1 MAWRVSGKSTELC
14 SCKMMCPCWLGP
26 EGEPDQR
33 WCSGAF
39 GFEIE
44 KGQSDGVDLSGTRLA
59 LAADW
64 PGNFFH
70 GNGTAR
76 LYLDARASDEQR
88 RELEA
93 IFSGKKGGMFAAVFG
108 GIIANWLPSQV
119 TNVDIQW
126 GDTLSLVVG
135 DIAKAQWKAMDD
147 GAGNPTRVSGAVA
160 QGALQIDG
168 MQLAS
173 AKGSRWADPQMRAW
187 DADSGT
193 LHNFDWKG

>member
-1 MAWRVSGKSTELC
+1 MVWHVTGKSTELC

-26 EGEPDQR
+26 EGEPDQG

-44 KGQSDGVDLSGTRLA
+44 NGESEGVDLSGNCVA

-70 GNGTAR
+70 GNGTGR
-76 LYLDARASDEQR
+76 LYLDARASGEQR

-93 IFSGKKGGMFAAVFG
+93 IFSGKKGGMFGAVIG
-108 GIIANWLPSQV
+108 GIIANWLPARV
-119 TNVDIQW
+119 ANVDIQW
-126 GDTLSLVVG
+126 GKTSSLSVG
-135 DIAKAQWKAMDD
+135 EVAKAQMKALDD

-173 AKGSRWADPQMRAW
+173 AKGSRWADPEMRAW
-187 DADSGT
+187 DGDSGT
-193 LHNFDWKG
+193 LHSFDWSG

>member
-26 EGEPDQR
+26 EGEPDQD

-39 GFEIE
+39 GFDIE
-44 KGQSDGVDLSGTRLA
+44 HGQSDGVDLSGTRLA

-76 LYLDARASDEQR
+76 LYLDAGASAEQR

-93 IFSGKKGGMFAAVFG
+93 IFGGKKGGMFEAVFG
-108 GIIANWLPSQV
+108 GIIAKWLPAQV
-119 TNVDIQW
+119 TGVDIQW
-126 GDTLSLVVG
+126 GDTLSLTVG
-135 DIAKAQWKAMDD
+135 DVAKAQWKAMDD
-147 GAGNPTRVSGAVA
+147 GAGHPTRVSGAVA
-160 QGALQIDG
+160 HGALQIDG

-173 AKGSRWADPQMRAW
+173 AKGSRWADPEMRTW
-187 DADSGT
+187 NADSGT
-193 LHNFDWKG
+193 LHSFDWSG

>member
-26 EGEPDQR
+26 EGEPDQA

-44 KGQSDGVDLSGTRLA
+44 QGQSDGVDLSGTRVA

-70 GNGTAR
+70 GKGTGR
-76 LYLDARASDEQR
+76 LYLDAGASDKQR

-93 IFSGKKGGMFAAVFG
+93 IFGGKKGGMFGAVFG
-108 GIIANWLPSQV
+108 GIIANWLPAQV
-119 TNVDIQW
+119 VAIDIKR
-126 GDTLSLVVG
+126 GDTLSLTVG
-135 DIAKAQWKAMDD
+135 AVAKAELKAMSD

-160 QGALQIDG
+160 HAALQIDG

-173 AKGSRWADPQMRAW
+173 AKGSRWADPEMRTW
-187 DADSGT
+187 NADSGT
-193 LHNFDWKG
+193 LHSFNWSG

>member
-1 MAWRVSGKSTELC
+1 MSWHVSGKSTELC

-26 EGEPDQR
+26 EGEPDQD

-39 GFEIE
+39 GFDIE
-44 KGQSDGVDLSGTRLA
+44 HGQSDGVDLSGTRLA

-70 GNGTAR
+70 GNGTGR

-93 IFSGKKGGMFAAVFG
+93 IFSGKKGGMFGAVFG
-108 GIIANWLPSQV
+108 GIIANWLPARV
-119 TNVDIQW
+119 ANVDIQW
-126 GDTLSLVVG
+126 GKTSSLNVG
-135 DIAKAQWKAMDD
+135 EVAKAQMKALDD
-147 GAGNPTRVSGAVA
+147 GTGNPTRVSGAVA

-173 AKGSRWADPQMRAW
+173 AMGSRWEDPEMRAW
-187 DADSGT
+187 EGDSGT
-193 LHNFDWKG
+193 LHSFDWSG

>member
-1 MAWRVSGKSTELC
+1 MAWHVSGKSTELC

-26 EGEPDQR
+26 EGEPDQD

-39 GFEIE
+39 GFDIE
-44 KGQSDGVDLSGTRLA
+44 QGQSDGVDLSGTRLA

-64 PGNFFH
+64 PGNFFL
-70 GNGTAR
+70 GNGTGR
-76 LYLDARASDEQR
+76 LYLDADASDEQR

-108 GIIANWLPSQV
+108 GIIAKWLPAQV
-119 TNVDIQW
+119 TSVDIKW

-135 DIAKAQWKAMDD
+135 DVAKAQWKAMED
-147 GAGNPTRVSGAVA
+147 GAGHPTRVSGAVA
-160 QGALQIDG
+160 HGALQIDG

-173 AKGSRWADPQMRAW
+173 AKGSRWADPEMRTW
-187 DADSGT
+187 NADSGT
-193 LHNFDWKG
+193 LHKFDWNG